1 MSIGRELY
9 KSLLKR
15 YQWEV
20 QSNKSTLLI
29 YFKNSVG
36 IGEHPQHLDEMDKIL
51 GNIAEA
57 NDKLENLQREFP
69 WEDYK

>member
-15 YQWEV
+15 YQWEI

-36 IGEHPQHLDEMDKIL
+36 IGEHPDITEAMQQEIDKIARWHDQIEVI
-51 GNIAEA
+51 NHYI
-57 NDKLENLQREFP
+57 K
-69 WEDYK
+69 KK

>member
-15 YQWEV
+15 YQWEI

-36 IGEHPQHLDEMDKIL
+36 IGEHHQHLDEMDKIL

>member
-15 YQWEV
+15 YQWEI

-36 IGEHPQHLDEMDKIL
+36 IGEHPQHLDENDKIL

>member
-15 YQWEV
+15 YQWEI

-57 NDKLENLQREFP
+57 NDKLENCVILL
-69 WEDYK
+69 

>member
-15 YQWEV
+15 YQWEI

-36 IGEHPQHLDEMDKIL
+36 IGEHPQHLDEMDKVL

-57 NDKLENLQREFP
+57 NDKLENLKREFP

>member
-15 YQWEV
+15 YQWEI

>member
-69 WEDYK
+69 LEDYK

>member
-1 MSIGRELY
+1 M
-9 KSLLKR
+9 
-15 YQWEV
+15 
-20 QSNKSTLLI
+20 
-29 YFKNSVG
+29 FKILATVCFLSVG

>member
-15 YQWEV
+15 YQWEI

-57 NDKLENLQREFP
+57 NDKLENLQR
-69 WEDYK
+69 